1 MPACDQFIPPAGIFS
16 HISGIDL
23 VQAKDKTWYVLED
36 NLRIPSGA
44 SYPLIAR
51 RLSRMASP
59 ETFKN
64 NAVSS
69 NSNYGLLLRE
79 AMESVNPGGKCVI
92 MTPGRYNAAFFE
104 HSYLAEV
111 TGYPL
116 VMHNDLFVQDNKLY
130 FKGRYG
136 VQQVGAGLPPHLR

>member
-1 MPACDQFIPPAGIFS
+1 
-16 HISGIDL
+16 
-23 VQAKDKTWYVLED
+23 
-36 NLRIPSGA
+36 
-44 SYPLIAR
+44 
-51 RLSRMASP
+51 MASP

-136 VQQVGAGLPPHLR
+136 VQQVGRGFTAASPMISLIR